1 MILKSSEKTDVNMT
15 ELVAEVDAATFEK
28 AIDAVYRQ
36 QKKNISMPG
45 FRKGK
50 VPRKLC
56 ESTYGEGVFFE
67 DALNL
72 ILNMEMPSL
81 ITEAGLNLVDAPR
94 VEVTSVSK
102 ADGATVK
109 IVCVTKPEIHIADYK
124 GMTAPKD
131 AKEITEEEVTKQ
143 AESLLKRNAK
153 MVSVDDRAAEMGD
166 EVTIDFEGFFGD
178 TAFEGGKGEDFQLK
192 LGSGQFIPGFEEQVA
207 GHNIDEDFDLTVTF
221 PEDYQMEDY
230 AGKEAVFKCKIK
242 AISQE
247 DVPELTDDFVKEIS
261 EFDTVDEWKADTKKK
276 MQENADQTAQV
287 GFENAL
293 IAKLIDKVDDPI
305 PHCMF
310 EQRADGLMETF
321 ANQLKRQNVDMD
333 LYLQYTGMTQDELK
347 ATYLDRAEN
356 EVKLRLALEKIA
368 ELEALDVSEEE
379 MDAELTKLAEENNMT
394 LEDVKARIPMQ
405 EYKTDML
412 VTKAL
417 ELVKETAI
425 VDNTVVEAEE
435 TATEAAAAE

>member
-15 ELVAEVDAATFEK
+15 EIIAEVDAATFEK

-72 ILNMEMPSL
+72 ILNMEMPAL
-81 ITEAGLNLVDAPR
+81 IAEAGLHLVDSPR
-94 VEVTSVSK
+94 AEVTSVSK
-102 ADGATVK
+102 AEGATVK
-109 IVCVTKPEIHIADYK
+109 IICVTKPEIHIADYK

-131 AKEITEEEVTKQ
+131 VKEITDEDVAKQ
-143 AESLLKRNAK
+143 AESLLKRNAR
-153 MVSVDDRAAEMGD
+153 MVSVDDRAAEMSD
-166 EVTIDFEGFFGD
+166 EVTLDFEGFFGD

-207 GHNIDEDFDLTVTF
+207 GHKIDENFDVTVTF
-221 PEDYQMEDY
+221 PEDYQMEEY

-242 AISQE
+242 AISKE
-247 DVPELTDDFVKEIS
+247 EVPELTDDFVKEIS
-261 EFDTVDEWKADTKKK
+261 DFDTVDEWKADAKKK
-276 MQENADQTAQV
+276 MQENAEQTAQV

-293 IAKLIDKVDDPI
+293 IAKLIDKVEDPI

-310 EQRADGLMETF
+310 EQRADALMETF
-321 ANQLKRQNVDMD
+321 AGQLKRQNVDMD
-333 LYLQYTGMTQDELK
+333 LYLQYTGMTQDALK
-347 ATYLDRAEN
+347 ATYLDRAES

-368 ELEALDVSEEE
+368 EMEALDVSEEE

-417 ELVKETAI
+417 DLVKETAI
-425 VDNTVVEAEE
+425 VDNTVAEAEE
-435 TATEAAAAE
+435 AATEEVAAE

>member
-28 AIDAVYRQ
+28 AIEAVYNR
-36 QKKNISMPG
+36 QKKNISLPG

-72 ILNMEMPSL
+72 IMNMELPAL
-81 ITEAGLNLVDAPR
+81 IAEAKLNLVDAPR

-102 ADGATVK
+102 AEGATVK
-109 IVCVTKPEIHIADYK
+109 IVCVTKPEINIADYK
-124 GMTAPKD
+124 GMTAPKE
-131 AKEITEEEVTKQ
+131 AKEITDEDVQTQ
-143 AESLLKRNAK
+143 ADSLLKRNAK
-153 MVSVDDRAAEMGD
+153 MVSIDDRAAEIGD

-192 LGSGQFIPGFEEQVA
+192 LGSGQFIPGFEDQVA
-207 GHNIDEDFDLTVTF
+207 GHSIDEAFDVTVTF
-221 PEDYQMEDY
+221 PEDYQMTEY
-230 AGKEAVFKCKIK
+230 AGKEAVFKCLIH
-242 AISQE
+242 AISHE
-247 DVPELTDDFVKEIS
+247 ELPELTDDFIKEVS
-261 EFDTVDEWKADTKKK
+261 NFDTVEEWKADTKKK

-293 IAKLIDKVDDPI
+293 IEKLISKVEDPI

-310 EQRADGLMETF
+310 EQRADSLMESF
-321 ANQLKRQNVDMD
+321 ANRLKQQNVDMD
-333 LYLQYTGMTQDELK
+333 LYLQYTGMTQDDLK
-347 ATYLDRAEN
+347 ATYLDRAES

-368 ELEALDVSEEE
+368 ELEALEVSDEEL
-379 MDAELTKLAEENNMT
+379 DAELSKLAEENNMT
-394 LEDVKARIPMQ
+394 LEDVKSRIPVA
-405 EYKTDML
+405 EYKVDML

-417 ELVKETAI
+417 ELVKETAV
-425 VDNTVVEAEE
+425 VDNTVAEEAAEE
-435 TATEAAAAE
+435 TTEAAAE

>member
-28 AIDAVYRQ
+28 AIEAVYNR
-36 QKKNISMPG
+36 QKKNISLPG

-72 ILNMEMPSL
+72 IMNMELPAL
-81 ITEAGLNLVDAPR
+81 IAEAKLNLVDAPR

-102 ADGATVK
+102 AEGATVK
-109 IVCVTKPEIHIADYK
+109 IVCVTKPEINIADYK
-124 GMTAPKD
+124 GMTAPKE
-131 AKEITEEEVTKQ
+131 AKEITDEDVQTQ
-143 AESLLKRNAK
+143 ADSLLKRNAK
-153 MVSVDDRAAEMGD
+153 MVSIDDRAAEIGD

-192 LGSGQFIPGFEEQVA
+192 LGSGQFIPGFEDQVA
-207 GHNIDEDFDLTVTF
+207 GHSIDEAFDVTVTF
-221 PEDYQMEDY
+221 PEDYQMTEY
-230 AGKEAVFKCKIK
+230 AGKEAVFKCLIH
-242 AISQE
+242 AISHE
-247 DVPELTDDFVKEIS
+247 ELPELTDDFIKEVS
-261 EFDTVDEWKADTKKK
+261 NFDTVEEWKADTKKK

-293 IAKLIDKVDDPI
+293 IEKLISKVEDPI

-310 EQRADGLMETF
+310 EQRADSLMESF
-321 ANQLKRQNVDMD
+321 ANRLKQQNVDMD
-333 LYLQYTGMTQDELK
+333 LYLQYTGMTQDDLK
-347 ATYLDRAEN
+347 ATYLDRAES

-368 ELEALDVSEEE
+368 ELEALEVSDEELDV
-379 MDAELTKLAEENNMT
+379 ELSKLAEENNMT
-394 LEDVKARIPMQ
+394 LEDVKSRIPVA
-405 EYKTDML
+405 EYKVDML

-417 ELVKETAI
+417 ELVKETAV
-425 VDNTVVEAEE
+425 VDNTVAEEAAEE
-435 TATEAAAAE
+435 TTEAAAE

>member
-28 AIDAVYRQ
+28 AIEAVYNR
-36 QKKNISMPG
+36 QKKNISLPG

-72 ILNMEMPSL
+72 IMNMELPAL
-81 ITEAGLNLVDAPR
+81 IAEAKLNLVDAPR

-102 ADGATVK
+102 AEGATVK
-109 IVCVTKPEIHIADYK
+109 IVCVTKPEINIADYK
-124 GMTAPKD
+124 GMTAPKE
-131 AKEITEEEVTKQ
+131 AKEITDEDVQTQ
-143 AESLLKRNAK
+143 ADSLLKRNAK
-153 MVSVDDRAAEMGD
+153 MVSIDDRAAEIGD

-192 LGSGQFIPGFEEQVA
+192 LGSGQFIPGFEDQVA
-207 GHNIDEDFDLTVTF
+207 GHSIDEAFDVTVTF
-221 PEDYQMEDY
+221 PEDYQMTEY
-230 AGKEAVFKCKIK
+230 AGKEAVFKCLIH
-242 AISQE
+242 AISHE
-247 DVPELTDDFVKEIS
+247 ELPELTDDFIKEVS
-261 EFDTVDEWKADTKKK
+261 NFDTVEEWKADTKKK

-293 IAKLIDKVDDPI
+293 IEKLISKVEDPI

-310 EQRADGLMETF
+310 EQRADSLMESF
-321 ANQLKRQNVDMD
+321 ANRLKQQNVDMD
-333 LYLQYTGMTQDELK
+333 LYLQYTGMTQDDLK
-347 ATYLDRAEN
+347 ATYLDRAES

-368 ELEALDVSEEE
+368 ELEALEVSDEEL
-379 MDAELTKLAEENNMT
+379 DAELSKLAEENNMT
-394 LEDVKARIPMQ
+394 LEDVKSRIPVA
-405 EYKTDML
+405 EYKVDML

-417 ELVKETAI
+417 ELVKETAV
-425 VDNTVVEAEE
+425 VDNTVAEE
-435 TATEAAAAE
+435 AVEETTEAAAE

>member
-72 ILNMEMPSL
+72 ILNMEMPAL
-81 ITEAGLNLVDAPR
+81 IAEAELNLVDAPR

-102 ADGATVK
+102 AEGATVK

-131 AKEITEEEVTKQ
+131 VKEITDEDVEKQ
-143 AESLLKRNAK
+143 AENLLKKNAK

-166 EVTIDFEGFFGD
+166 EVTLDFEGFFGD

-207 GHNIDEDFDLTVTF
+207 GHKIDEDFDVTVTF

-230 AGKEAVFKCKIK
+230 AGKEAVFKCKIH
-242 AISQE
+242 AISHE
-247 DVPELTDDFVKEIS
+247 EVPELTDDFVKEIS
-261 EFDTVDEWKADTKKK
+261 DFDTIDEWKADTKKK
-276 MQENADQTAQV
+276 MQENAEQTAQV

-293 IAKLIDKVDDPI
+293 IAKLIDKVEDPI

-310 EQRADGLMETF
+310 EQRADALMETF
-321 ANQLKRQNVDMD
+321 ANRLKSQHVDMD

-347 ATYLDRAEN
+347 ATYLDRAES

-368 ELEALDVSEEE
+368 ELEALEVSEEE
-379 MDAELTKLAEENNMT
+379 MDADLTKLAEENNMT

-405 EYKTDML
+405 EYKVDML

-417 ELVKETAI
+417 DLVKESAI
-425 VDNTVVEAEE
+425 VDNTVAEAEE
-435 TATEAAAAE
+435 AATEEAVAE

>member
-72 ILNMEMPSL
+72 ILNMEMPAL
-81 ITEAGLNLVDAPR
+81 IAEAALNLVDAPR

-102 ADGATVK
+102 AEGATVK

-124 GMTAPKD
+124 GMAAPKD
-131 AKEITEEEVTKQ
+131 VKEITDEDVEKQ
-143 AESLLKRNAK
+143 AENLLKRNAK

-166 EVTIDFEGFFGD
+166 EVTLDFEGFFGD
-178 TAFEGGKGEDFQLK
+178 TAFEGGKGEEFQLK

-207 GHNIDEDFDLTVTF
+207 GHKIDEDFDVTVTF

-230 AGKEAVFKCKIK
+230 AGKEAVFKCKIH
-242 AISQE
+242 AINHE
-247 DVPELTDDFVKEIS
+247 EVPELTDDFVKEIS
-261 EFDTVDEWKADTKKK
+261 DFDTVDEWKADAKKK
-276 MQENADQTAQV
+276 MQENAEQTAQV

-293 IAKLIDKVDDPI
+293 IAKLIDKVEDPI

-310 EQRADGLMETF
+310 EQRADALMETF
-321 ANQLKRQNVDMD
+321 ANQLKSQHVDMD

-368 ELEALDVSEEE
+368 ELEALEVSEEE

-417 ELVKETAI
+417 DLIKESAI
-425 VDNTVVEAEE
+425 VDNTVAEAEE
-435 TATEAAAAE
+435 AATEEVAAE